1 MRGGE
6 YCVRIAT
13 ISLRTGRLKGA
24 ERHFFL
30 HSVLQGDRYPL
41 LFGEW
46 TFPWGE
52 RGEMLDECKECSNE
66 TTSFVFLNL
75 KENSRFVLNFLNPA

>member
-1 MRGGE
+1 MAGWRILHADCDHIVAHGDKGRGG
-6 YCVRIAT
+6 T
-13 ISLRTGRLKGA
+13 
-24 ERHFFL
+24 FFL

-52 RGEMLDECKECSNE
+52 LGEMLDECKERHNE
-66 TTSFVFLNL
+66 TVSFVFLNL
-75 KENSRFVLNFLNPA
+75 ENNSRFVLNFLNPA